1 MINTA
6 RYDVRDYQQSLDK
19 HPMFPARLVAKGWG
33 HGGYSW
39 YAVTD
44 DGALLCAKCVREN
57 WRQIID
63 ATRNKLR
70 NGWQVVG
77 YTNSG
82 EMDWESPEYC
92 AHCND
97 RLDV

>member
-1 MINTA
+1 MTVA
-6 RYDVRDYQQSLDK
+6 SYDVRDYQQSLRD
-19 HPMFPARLVAKGWG
+19 HPMFAARLVAKDWG

-44 DGALLCAKCVREN
+44 DGALLDAKCVREN
-57 WRQIID
+57 WRQIVD
-63 ATRNKLR
+63 ATRNRLA
-70 NGWQVVG
+70 NGWQIIG
-77 YTNSG
+77 HTNSG
-82 EMDWESPEYC
+82 EMEGPECC